1 MKNEKF
7 VNVNGAQV
15 MDLTPNHDRPLAIV
29 DLKVLKALSE
39 YLPTGNIGEIIEA
52 HVANLRSSGDLV
64 NAIEISKEFVAFH
77 ETVNLIKEVEIPEDR
92 DEPDYNYEG

>member
-39 YLPTGNIGEIIEA
+39 YLPKGDISEIIEA
-52 HVANLRSSGDLV
+52 HVANLRGSGNLT
-64 NAIEISKEFVAFH
+64 NAIEVSKEFVAFH

-92 DEPDYNYEG
+92 DEPDSQL